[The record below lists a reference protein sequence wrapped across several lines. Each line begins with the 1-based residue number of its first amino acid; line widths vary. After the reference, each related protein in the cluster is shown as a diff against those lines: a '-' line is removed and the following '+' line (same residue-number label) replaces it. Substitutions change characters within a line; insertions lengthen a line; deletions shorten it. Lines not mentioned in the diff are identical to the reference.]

1 MIINSNIKIT
11 LEERSNKLEQSHIE
25 IGLLIGQESEISEQQ
40 TYVLGLFPTPLNI
53 SNTDNNNNNK
63 PINIDSISS
72 IDKEWILEY
81 CHQVNIMLY
90 GGIDIVGIYMI
101 IPDSDTLNEKNNES
115 FIMKLLKSIH
125 TIINSKSLQFI
136 SYSKKTGLING
147 KATNSTQLY
156 RLKSTE
162 IKVVNNLENEFLSL
176 HCILPID
183 IKLKSKNGMISF
195 ENVKKDIIEI
205 FENQLFKESTILI
218 ENEFVSGNEMISQ
231 QFKSKSKLNIDLLIN
246 QLDSIS
252 TSSLEFNF
260 NNNNNNTH
268 CIAYI
273 HQLEQIKTAFKF
285 IKKDIIKSVESRFD
299 LLFNEI
305 SNNNNQDNIKLSK
318 ESPILEL
325 PRRVNIQWLSNNI
338 SICDYLSSNGT
349 IDDCYK
355 IINDLLQITSPK
367 INSIESSKN
376 NNNNNNTKNNNNNN
390 NNNNSKLSNKKEN
403 NEIKENKDTQSN
415 LTNKSST
422 SQQQQT
428 KQTNNSY
435 LIIIISVLVLMV
447 AFYFKFFV

>member
-53 SNTDNNNNNK
+53 SNTDGNNNNNK

-101 IPDSDTLNEKNNES
+101 LPDSDTLNEKNNES
-115 FIMKLLKSIH
+115 FMKLLKSIH
-125 TIINSKSLQFI
+125 STINSKSLQFI

-147 KATNSTQLY
+147 KATNSTQPY

-162 IKVVNNLENEFLSL
+162 IKVINNLENEFLSL

-218 ENEFVSGNEMISQ
+218 ENEFVSGNEIISQ

-260 NNNNNNTH
+260 NNNNNNNTH

-273 HQLEQIKTAFKF
+273 HQLEQIKTAFRF

-299 LLFNEI
+299 LLFNE
-305 SNNNNQDNIKLSK
+305 NQDNIKLSK

-349 IDDCYK
+349 IDDCFK

-376 NNNNNNTKNNNNNN
+376 KNNKN

-403 NEIKENKDTQSN
+403 NEIKENKNSQSN
-415 LTNKSST
+415 LSKPST

>member
-1 MIINSNIKIT
+1 MIINSNIKNI
-11 LEERSNKLEQSHIE
+11 LEERSKKLEQSHIE
-25 IGLLIGQESEISEQQ
+25 IGLLIGQESEISEQ
-40 TYVLGLFPTPLNI
+40 TYVLGLFPTPLNF
-53 SNTDNNNNNK
+53 SSENDNK
-63 PINIDSISS
+63 PINIDSILS
-72 IDKEWILEY
+72 IDKEWIVEY

-125 TIINSKSLQFI
+125 TAINSKSLQFI

-162 IKVVNNLENEFLSL
+162 LKVINNLENEFLSL

-195 ENVKKDIIEI
+195 ENVKKDIKEI
-205 FENQLFKESTILI
+205 FENQLFKESVILI
-218 ENEFVSGNEMISQ
+218 ENEMVNGNEIISQ
-231 QFKSKSKLNIDLLIN
+231 QFKSKSKLSIDLLID
-246 QLDSIS
+246 QLNSNS
-252 TSSLEFNF
+252 TSTSLIQFNF
-260 NNNNNNTH
+260 NNNNNNNNTH

-273 HQLEQIKTAFKF
+273 HQLEQVKTSFKF

-299 LLFNEI
+299 LLFNEN
-305 SNNNNQDNIKLSK
+305 SNNNNNNNQQDNLKLSK

-325 PRRVNIQWLSNNI
+325 PRRVNIQWLSNDI

-349 IDDCYK
+349 IEDCFK
-355 IINDLLQITSPK
+355 IVNDLLQINSPT

-376 NNNNNNTKNNNNNN
+376 KNNNPTKPSTKKNITE
-390 NNNNSKLSNKKEN
+390 NKE
-403 NEIKENKDTQSN
+403 KENKDIKSN
-415 LTNKSST
+415 ITKPLST
-422 SQQQQT
+422 TATQQQQQQKQT

-435 LIIIISVLVLMV
+435 LIIIISVLVLMI